1 MIAKIF
7 VWFDIFSNHCNRF
20 TIAVIKDFGASSE
33 ISLISLDISD
43 KSECNNANLRRNAFG

>member
-20 TIAVIKDFGASSE
+20 IIAVIKDFWASSE
-33 ISLISLDISD
+33 TSLISLDISD
-43 KSECNNANLRRNAFG
+43 KSECNRR